1 MPTPPKTLSQPLAS
15 NSLYPPSALDSSGLP
30 CGVYSSSTTSPDQQ
44 QQQQQ
49 QQHKDA
55 ATTSSPGPSG
65 HNSAAA
71 SEAGSGTEYS
81 PDSKPNKT
89 DSNHEYLN
97 SNAYRSASPSY
108 MSSPGFGN
116 SLTSTSQASHQ
127 LPGYPYIGGA
137 DYGSALFHSANM
149 FKAATL
155 ARVTKK
161 RSSTGRH
168 AACIDIVR
176 LHVVFLD

>member
-44 QQQQQ
+44 QQ
-49 QQHKDA
+49 HKDA
-55 ATTSSPGPSG
+55 ATAASPGPSG